1 MNFTTPVSLNA
12 RPPEPKHF
20 RGEGAQFVLAAYR
33 VCDPSVDARFFAS
46 LRMTMHGAA

>member
-33 VCDPSVDARFFAS
+33 VVCAI
-46 LRMTMHGAA
+46 H